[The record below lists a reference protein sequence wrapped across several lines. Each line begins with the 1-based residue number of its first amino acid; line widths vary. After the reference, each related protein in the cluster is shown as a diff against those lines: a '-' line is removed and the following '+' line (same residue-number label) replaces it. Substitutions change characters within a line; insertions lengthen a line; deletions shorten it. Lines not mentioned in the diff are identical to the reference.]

1 MDFQCWGISHKS
13 TSLEIREKFAFNKD
27 QINEM
32 LSILKSKSGFQG
44 GIFLST
50 CNRTEFYTI
59 SERSK
64 IKHFDN
70 FLLASTS
77 NKFEIRKN
85 DQYLFSGID
94 AFNHLLEVMTGIDS
108 MIVGEPD
115 IFGQVKKSFLNSKNF
130 SFMTEDIES
139 IFSGAIKLS
148 KHVRTETKL
157 SENPIS
163 IASVVDSEIKGSK
176 SIALIGGG
184 DVSKALISRFKKRQL
199 KVDLFNR
206 SNIEIDGIVSKDLSE
221 IKSSSKIS
229 DTFVIAAFS
238 EEPFIGLEDL
248 DLNKEIT
255 IFDLAI
261 PRNIVYD
268 VSKVKSVNV
277 ITLDQLSEKI
287 SKNLDSRKESV
298 EKAKTLIKSLSQKEF
313 FNLKNKKALNNE
325 QKKLRNTLEV
335 IKDEA
340 MQSAKKKLNQGKD
353 VEKILDELADE
364 IKSKNAYHISKTLSE
379 RIKK

>member
-1 MDFQCWGISHKS
+1 M
-13 TSLEIREKFAFNKD
+13 
-27 QINEM
+27 
-32 LSILKSKSGFQG
+32 
-44 GIFLST
+44 
-50 CNRTEFYTI
+50 
-59 SERSK
+59 
-64 IKHFDN
+64 
-70 FLLASTS
+70 
-77 NKFEIRKN
+77 
-85 DQYLFSGID
+85 
-94 AFNHLLEVMTGIDS
+94 
-108 MIVGEPD
+108 
-115 IFGQVKKSFLNSKNF
+115 
-130 SFMTEDIES
+130 
-139 IFSGAIKLS
+139 
-148 KHVRTETKL
+148 
-157 SENPIS
+157 
-163 IASVVDSEIKGSK
+163 
-176 SIALIGGG
+176 
-184 DVSKALISRFKKRQL
+184 
-199 KVDLFNR
+199 
-206 SNIEIDGIVSKDLSE
+206 SE

-261 PRNIVYD
+261 PRNIDYD

-340 MQSAKKKLNQGKD
+340 IQSAKKKLNQGKD

>member
-32 LSILKSKSGFQG
+32 LSILKSKSGFRG

-206 SNIEIDGIVSKDLSE
+206 SNIEIEGIVSKDLSE
-221 IKSSSKIS
+221 IKS
-229 DTFVIAAFS
+229 
-238 EEPFIGLEDL
+238 
-248 DLNKEIT
+248 
-255 IFDLAI
+255 
-261 PRNIVYD
+261 
-268 VSKVKSVNV
+268 
-277 ITLDQLSEKI
+277 
-287 SKNLDSRKESV
+287 
-298 EKAKTLIKSLSQKEF
+298 
-313 FNLKNKKALNNE
+313 
-325 QKKLRNTLEV
+325 
-335 IKDEA
+335 
-340 MQSAKKKLNQGKD
+340 
-353 VEKILDELADE
+353 
-364 IKSKNAYHISKTLSE
+364 
-379 RIKK
+379 

>member
-1 MDFQCWGISHKS
+1 
-13 TSLEIREKFAFNKD
+13 
-27 QINEM
+27 
-32 LSILKSKSGFQG
+32 
-44 GIFLST
+44 
-50 CNRTEFYTI
+50 
-59 SERSK
+59 
-64 IKHFDN
+64 
-70 FLLASTS
+70 
-77 NKFEIRKN
+77 
-85 DQYLFSGID
+85 
-94 AFNHLLEVMTGIDS
+94 MTGIDS

-199 KVDLFNR
+199 KVHLFNR
-206 SNIEIDGIVSKDLSE
+206 SNIEIEGIVSKDLSE

-261 PRNIVYD
+261 PRNINYD

>member
-1 MDFQCWGISHKS
+1 
-13 TSLEIREKFAFNKD
+13 
-27 QINEM
+27 
-32 LSILKSKSGFQG
+32 
-44 GIFLST
+44 
-50 CNRTEFYTI
+50 
-59 SERSK
+59 
-64 IKHFDN
+64 
-70 FLLASTS
+70 
-77 NKFEIRKN
+77 
-85 DQYLFSGID
+85 
-94 AFNHLLEVMTGIDS
+94 
-108 MIVGEPD
+108 
-115 IFGQVKKSFLNSKNF
+115 
-130 SFMTEDIES
+130 MTEDIES

-199 KVDLFNR
+199 KVHLFNR
-206 SNIEIDGIVSKDLSE
+206 SNIEIEGIVSKDLSE

-261 PRNIVYD
+261 PRNINYD